1 MHKNNKNVLITNYC
15 FVFLLVLK
23 KTRNMIVYVNDT
35 AVKTYYGAKVKSAI
49 WAYFRDH
56 DIPVKTKVKEVRD
69 AYGNR
74 IDMDGAIRSNSK
86 IYFKL

>member
-1 MHKNNKNVLITNYC
+1 MFCIFACLKNSSI
-15 FVFLLVLK
+15 
-23 KTRNMIVYVNDT
+23 MIVYVNDI

-56 DIPVKTKVKEVRD
+56 DIPLKTEVKEVRD

-74 IDMDGAIRSNSK
+74 IAMDGAIRSNSR
-86 IYFKL
+86 IYIKL